1 MRIKNIKKP
10 KKSKYTLDQIERY
23 FCCCYKHNNEHDE
36 KYCGYKESDYVIDGI
51 MFIEYLSAKDQ
62 KKYFNLVRK
71 VGDSKNFKKDIVK
84 QIRYIIE
91 KGEMASIDFEV
102 KRLMEDFPTIELSI
116 KCVDNIIKSFEYVDD
131 NNELDFWKSVLSEL
145 NKIK

>member
-1 MRIKNIKKP
+1 
-10 KKSKYTLDQIERY
+10 
-23 FCCCYKHNNEHDE
+23 
-36 KYCGYKESDYVIDGI
+36 
-51 MFIEYLSAKDQ
+51 
-62 KKYFNLVRK
+62 
-71 VGDSKNFKKDIVK
+71 
-84 QIRYIIE
+84 
-91 KGEMASIDFEV
+91 MASIDFEV